1 MNKTLAKI
9 LFKIPAVRDFAK
21 TQNQLTAI
29 NVRRYA
35 AAASS
40 RFTADWIT
48 EQGSINREILNAH
61 KQLLSRARDL
71 AKNNDYVRGYLKR
84 CSTNISG
91 PDGFKLQS
99 RALLAN
105 GEPDEVNNVEIENQF
120 DEWAKRKNCTIHKN
134 LSWVEVQRLLVTQ
147 WKRDGNILVRKITG
161 KSAQNNFGFTLE
173 LLEVDLLDV
182 DLNQTLKSGNV
193 VMLGIEFNNWKQ
205 PVAYY
210 FKSNKAADE
219 LTLNYYGLNR
229 SNVTRVPAEEIIH
242 HFTRD
247 HSNQLLGVTAL
258 AQSMLTFH
266 DLQGYDQAA
275 IINARAGASKMGFIQ
290 TQPNA
295 MNPGYTGDSE
305 DANGNI
311 ISNFSFGQI
320 EQLPQGLEFKGWD
333 PTYPSGEYPN
343 FVKHILR
350 RMATG
355 LGVAYA
361 NWVGDL
367 EAVNFSSMRS
377 GLLDERDNWKDDQSS
392 FREGVLIP
400 IYDAWLKW
408 AIVSKALAISYSE
421 YDRVNKPEFIGRR
434 WDWVDPRADVEA
446 KKLAIDNNML
456 TLTDVMAEQ
465 GYDFNDYIRRRKKEL
480 EQLKEIKE
488 LEKQMFSKPETQNNK
503 GNVIPSGDEGDNK
516 DKPEDEDK
524 KLRLING

>member
-1 MNKTLAKI
+1 MNKTLAKY
-9 LFKIPAVRDFAK
+9 LMMIPALRK
-21 TQNQLTAI
+21 LGQNQYNQI
-29 NVRRYA
+29 NVRKYA
-35 AAASS
+35 AAATS
-40 RFTADWIT
+40 RFTNDWVT
-48 EQGSINREILNAH
+48 EQGSINKDIKAAF
-61 KQLLSRARDL
+61 KSLLSRARDL

-84 CSTNISG
+84 CVTNIVG
-91 PDGFKLQS
+91 PEGFKLQN
-99 RALLAN
+99 RAITVN
-105 GEPDEVNNVEIENQF
+105 GEPDEAVNIEIETKWR
-120 DEWAKRKNCTIHKN
+120 EWCKRDNCTVHKN
-134 LSWVEVQRLLVTQ
+134 LSFIEVQKLLINQ
-147 WKRDGNILVRKITG
+147 WKRDGNILVRKIVS
-161 KSAQNNFGFTLE
+161 KSFNKFGFALE
-173 LLEVDLLDV
+173 LLEIDLLDI
-182 DLNQTLKSGNV
+182 DYTETLRSGNAV
-193 VMLGIEFNNWKQ
+193 IMGIEFNNWKQ
-205 PVAYY
+205 PIAYY
-210 FKSNKAADE
+210 FKSNKASDE
-219 LTLNYYGLNR
+219 LTQNYYGYSR
-229 SNVTRVPAEEIIH
+229 QNVKRVPADEIIH

-295 MNPGYTGDSE
+295 MPTAYEGDST
-305 DANGNI
+305 DTNGNI
-311 ISNFSFGQI
+311 ISNFSFGEI

-333 PTYPSGEYPN
+333 PTYPSGEYPS

-377 GLLDERDNWKDDQSS
+377 GLLDERDNWKDDQST

-400 IYDAWLKW
+400 IFNEWLKYGI
-408 AIVSKALAISYSE
+408 ASGKIELNFFEI
-421 YDRVNKPEFIGRR
+421 DRINQPEFIGRR

-446 KKLAIDNNML
+446 KKLAIDNNMM

-488 LEKQMFSKPETQNNK
+488 LEKSMYAKE
-503 GNVIPSGDEGDNK
+503 VIASPAKQSD
-516 DKPEDEDK
+516 DKEDPKEEEDK
-524 KLRLING
+524 KLRLMNG

>member
-1 MNKTLAKI
+1 MNKTLAKY
-9 LFKIPAVRDFAK
+9 LMKIPVLRK
-21 TQNQLTAI
+21 LGQNQYNQI
-29 NVRRYA
+29 NIRKYA
-35 AAASS
+35 AAATS
-40 RFTADWIT
+40 RFTNDWIT
-48 EQGSINREILNAH
+48 EQGSINREIKQAH
-61 KQLLSRARDL
+61 TSLLSRARDL

-84 CSTNISG
+84 CVTNIVG

-99 RALLAN
+99 RAVLPN
-105 GEPDEVNNVEIENQF
+105 GEPDEKSNVEIEIAF
-120 DEWAKRKNCTIHKN
+120 DQWAKRQNCTIHKT
-134 LSWVEVQRLLVTQ
+134 LSWIEVQKLLVTQ
-147 WKRDGNILVRKITG
+147 LKRDGNILLRKVIG
-161 KSAQNNFGFTLE
+161 KSAQNGFGFALE
-173 LLEVDLLDV
+173 LLEIDLLDT
-182 DLNQTLKSGNV
+182 DKNELLKNGNAIV
-193 VMLGIEFNNWKQ
+193 LGIEFNNWKQ

-210 FKSNKAADE
+210 FKSNTAANE
-219 LTLNYYGLNR
+219 VSQSYFNGTKQI
-229 SNVTRVPAEEIIH
+229 VTRVPADEIIH

-295 MNPGYTGDSE
+295 MNPGYSGDSE
-305 DANGNI
+305 DASGNI
-311 ISNFSFGQI
+311 ISNFSFGEI

-333 PTYPSGEYPN
+333 PTYPSGEYPS

-400 IYDAWLKW
+400 IFDTWLKY
-408 AIVSKALAISYSE
+408 AMLTKSLSIPYSQ
-421 YDRVNKPEFIGRR
+421 YDRVNQPEFIGRR

-480 EQLKEIKE
+480 EQLKEVKE
-488 LEKQMFSKPETQNNK
+488 LEKEMFGKPEPKQM
-503 GNVIPSGDEGDNK
+503 
-516 DKPEDEDK
+516 DKPNDTKTEDPKMDDDKQEDEK
-524 KLRLING
+524 SLRLING